1 MRISIGFAVALVTMV
16 LLSAFTN
23 FLVVRDPQTKDLDVI
38 IGFADEP
45 NTQLITQYGGKVIDV
60 YSIIPAIHAFL
71 PTSAVEPLSSN
82 PEVSYIQTNDKLEV
96 SGQILPWGV
105 DRVGAPQVWAQ
116 STGEGVKVAILDT
129 GVGPHDDLTVYGGW
143 NFVSNNDDIRDD
155 EGHGTM
161 MAGIIAAASNDID
174 VVGVA
179 PNAQIYSVKILNN
192 KGSGTV
198 SQAVSGVQ
206 WAIDNGMQIISMSW
220 TLNDKN
226 YALRN
231 ALQVAYSRGILL
243 VAASGNDGT
252 SVESPAFYTEVIAV
266 SAIDQ
271 NNVLSSFSCVG
282 PKNELTAPG
291 EMIYSTYLNNGL
303 GVGNGT
309 SMAAAF
315 VSGAAALI
323 WAKNP
328 SLTNIQVRHVLDD
341 TAVDLY
347 TSGRDI
353 YYGFGLVNA
362 SAAVFATP
370 SDFNV
375 DFSWA
380 PPTPYA
386 GLSLAFD
393 GSASFGQV
401 NGFTTYMWAF
411 GDGTTATFDSPAAMH
426 TYASSGV
433 YSVNLTVSDA
443 FGFGFKNSSV
453 KTVTV
458 CLDNIVPV
466 TVNNY
471 DGLVHPQSFT
481 ITLTASDIGSGVA
494 ETYYRINGGPV
505 RTVRADGQPF
515 ITLEGVNTLEYWSV
529 DYVGNEELPHKTLTD
544 IKLNKTNPPD
554 STPTPSPPTPSPP
567 PSPTPTTTLTPTPTA
582 TPTPSPTPLQ
592 TPTPPPTGN
601 PTATPV
607 KTQDPQLT
615 PTATPQETSQTPPID
630 NGDNGIALLWVA
642 GILVVVSVLGVLLAL
657 LRRKHK

>member
-243 VAASGNDGT
+243 VAASGNTGN
-252 SVESPAFYTEVIAV
+252 VEVGCPASYGEVIAV
-266 SAIDQ
+266 AATKDD
-271 NNVLSSFSCVG
+271 NTRADFSCVG
-282 PKNELTAPG
+282 SKIELAAPG
-291 EMIYSTYLNNGL
+291 LLIYSTFSNSTLNNVL

-315 VSGAAALI
+315 VSGAAALV

-328 SLTNIQVRHVLDD
+328 NLTNAQVRDILDK
-341 TAVDLY
+341 TAFDLQP
-347 TSGRDI
+347 TDGKDRDI
-353 YYGFGLVNA
+353 FFGYGLVDA
-362 SAAVFATP
+362 SAAVYATP
-370 SDFNV
+370 SAFNV
-375 DFSWA
+375 GFSWSPLNA
-380 PPTPYA
+380 YTD
-386 GLSLAFD
+386 GRVTFD
-393 GSASFGQV
+393 ASASFGHV
-401 NGFTTYMWAF
+401 SGFTEYMWDF
-411 GDGTTATFDSPAAMH
+411 GDGANATVDTSTVTH
-426 TYASSGV
+426 TFAVNGS

-443 FGFGFKNSSV
+443 FGFKNS
-453 KTVTV
+453 TVNPV
-458 CLDNIVPV
+458 VVLQDNVPPV
-466 TVNNY
+466 TVDNY
-471 DGLVHPQSFT
+471 DGLLHNAVFT
-481 ITLTASDIGSGVA
+481 ITLTGSDNESGVA
-494 ETYYRINGGPV
+494 ETFYRINDGSTRIV
-505 RTVRADGQPF
+505 SADGQPL
-515 ITLEGVNTLEYWSV
+515 INVDGLNNKLEYWSN
-529 DYVGNEELPHKTLTD
+529 DFVGNEEAPHKVLTN
-544 IKLNKTNPPD
+544 IKLNTITI
-554 STPTPSPPTPSPP
+554 SIEPSPSVSPTQSPP
-567 PSPTPTTTLTPTPTA
+567 PTHQPTDNSTKPTA
-582 TPTPSPTPLQ
+582 TPTGSPEETL
-592 TPTPPPTGN
+592 PPDG
-601 PTATPV
+601 
-607 KTQDPQLT
+607 QGF
-615 PTATPQETSQTPPID
+615 SF
-630 NGDNGIALLWVA
+630 WVVCV
-642 GILVVVSVLGVLLAL
+642 IVSVAVMAVAVAVVFWL
-657 LRRKHK
+657 KWK